1 MNAHLREKLWSLVED
16 LVASGASPTEVV
28 QEIREGW
35 AESLRDKIS
44 RDDRSFDKLLKA
56 K

>member
-1 MNAHLREKLWSLVED
+1 MNDSLREKLWALVED
-16 LVASGASPTEVV
+16 LVESNLSPAMVV
-28 QEIREGW
+28 QEMREAW
-35 AESLRDKIS
+35 AEVLSNKIN